1 DAEEGQAAA
10 AAAFRGIALDQV
22 GVDDQAGT
30 CTVAGHHRWV
40 DQAILVGRRAL
51 RIAVR
56 GTHDED
62 AAAVRRDGRARAL
75 VKQDAVVLD
84 VAVVAVPDVTD
95 TAAVTGAQVAAYPV
109 VVELVEIRA
118 VAEAGTARPRRC

>member
-1 DAEEGQAAA
+1 
-10 AAAFRGIALDQV
+10 
-22 GVDDQAGT
+22 
-30 CTVAGHHRWV
+30 
-40 DQAILVGRRAL
+40 L

-62 AAAVRRDGRARAL
+62 AAAVRRDGRVRAL

-118 VAEAGTARPRRC
+118 VAEAGTARPRRCRREQLVAGGGVLGDRIVVDVHVHVEAERQLRTGRINV